1 MQATYELK
9 KAPDR
14 LIIAG
19 FGMLA
24 ALVIGGAG
32 GYAVK
37 GITAVAPAIPVAN
50 NASHAAIASQAS
62 DPGFAKRALRLE
74 LQDQKGQASSVT
86 PATPV
91 ARARRLTEWST
102 SRPDRGGERGRRRN
116 ASGLIHKSAKS
127 SSKASHGLMA
137 IG

>member
-14 LIIAG
+14 LVIAG

-37 GITAVAPAIPVAN
+37 GLTVSTPAIPVAN
-50 NASHAAIASQAS
+50 NASTVIASQAS

-74 LQDQKGQASSVT
+74 IQDQKSQASVVAA
-86 PATPV
+86 PATDFNHDS
-91 ARARRLTEWST
+91 RL
-102 SRPDRGGERGRRRN
+102 
-116 ASGLIHKSAKS
+116 HQ
-127 SSKASHGLMA
+127 
-137 IG
+137 